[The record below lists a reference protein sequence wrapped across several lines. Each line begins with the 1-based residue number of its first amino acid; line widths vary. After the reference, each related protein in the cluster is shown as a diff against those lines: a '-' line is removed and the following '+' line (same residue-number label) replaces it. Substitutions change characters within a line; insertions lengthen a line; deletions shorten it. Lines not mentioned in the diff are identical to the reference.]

1 MQFRNIMTDL
11 ELYSEHWHERLQGR
25 KGLDIFNKKKNGQQG
40 KGIRSRRPAFAHQV
54 IARDFLP
61 SVLHWLTFEADTDR
75 SDHMYAFIKFL
86 HTSGKQLYRAVTS
99 RACQMSINT
108 ISKLVI
114 KHHQVRARLRERHE
128 TTVHAQAVQGP
139 RVHPV

>member
-25 KGLDIFNKKKNGQQG
+25 KGLDIFNKKQNGQQG

-54 IARDFLP
+54 ISRDFLP

-75 SDHMYAFIKFL
+75 SDHMYVFIKFL

-99 RACQMSINT
+99 RARQISMNT
-108 ISKLVI
+108 LGKLVI
-114 KHHQVRARLRERHE
+114 KHHQVRARLRERHG
-128 TTVHAQAVQGP
+128 TPVHAQGAP
-139 RVHPV
+139 DARVHPL